1 MTNRLPLLALA
12 AALILAGIGYNA
24 SLGSHFQLDDQ
35 ANLGSLESVSDC
47 SSMIDFVLGGTAG
60 PLGRPLSLLT
70 FALQADQWSQGP
82 DAFLRVNIAIHLL
95 NALLLAFFVRQLFI
109 IRGDGRRAAA
119 LIGCAAASI
128 WVTLPL
134 IATATMLVVQ
144 RMTTLSAF
152 FMLVGLATY
161 VAARGLVV
169 RSPRKGLLLMAI
181 SLTGASILAALAKES
196 GLLLPLFVLVIEST
210 LLRRPESVSPTTWR
224 NWTVVFLWLPTL
236 IVIAYLV
243 SIFNYPEHMIQ
254 FRGFDAV
261 ERLLTQA
268 QLLWIYLSKAL
279 VGLSGRLGI
288 YQGDIEVVR
297 SLWSPATLLAVTS
310 WCVLAFGAVVWRR
323 RFPLFAMGVLWYLA
337 GHLLESTV
345 VPLELYFEH
354 RNYLPIAGPIIALTA
369 LLILHSDQ
377 VRTVALRV
385 IPLVVVVNALLL
397 YSFASLQG
405 DPRLAAS
412 YWVIKYPDSIRA
424 VTNLMT
430 YRMSEESADVTIE
443 AIRDFSRRHPEY
455 ATLRI
460 QELNLMCKTRPEEL
474 QSTQVEEVRA
484 ELANARLF
492 FVAPQM
498 LLELFTTASEVQC
511 PAVPPETVMQMAEE
525 LRDNPKYAGHPRYN
539 MIHQMLLASMQQQ
552 FGDEAAAIGHLR
564 KAYEFLPSEDVVLM
578 MTVTIAPSG
587 DTAGARE
594 FLDEAA
600 RDTPANP
607 IRALRWRRLINRLY
621 DYVDALE
628 AEMSEQP

>member
-1 MTNRLPLLALA
+1 MTKRLPLLALA
-12 AALILAGIGYNA
+12 AALILAGIGYSA
-24 SLGSHFQLDDQ
+24 SLGSNFQLDDQ
-35 ANLGSLESVSDC
+35 TNLGSLESVSDRT
-47 SSMIDFVLGGTAG
+47 STIDFVLGGTAG

-109 IRGDGRRAAA
+109 IRGDGQRPAA

-152 FMLVGLATY
+152 FMLAGLVTY
-161 VAARGLVV
+161 VAARALVV
-169 RSPRKGLLLMAI
+169 RAPRKGLLLMAI
-181 SLTGASILAALAKES
+181 SLTAASILAVLAKES
-196 GLLLPLFVLVIEST
+196 GVLLPLFVLVMEST
-210 LLRRPESVSPTTWR
+210 LLRRPESVSRTTWR
-224 NWTVVFLWLPTL
+224 NWTIVFLWLPAL
-236 IVIAYLV
+236 IVFAYLV
-243 SIFNYPEHMIQ
+243 SRYNYPDYMIQ
-254 FRGFDAV
+254 YRGFDAA

-268 QLLWIYLSKAL
+268 QLLWVYLSKAL
-279 VGLSGRLGI
+279 LGLSGRLGI

-310 WCVLAFGAVVWRR
+310 WFVLAFGAVFWRR
-323 RFPLFAMGVLWYLA
+323 RFPLFALGVLWYLV

-385 IPLVVVVNALLL
+385 IPLIVLVNAALL

-405 DPRLAAS
+405 DPRLAAG

-430 YRMSEESADVTIE
+430 YRMSEESADVTID
-443 AIRDFSRRHPEY
+443 AIRDFTRRHPEY

-460 QELNLMCKTRPEEL
+460 QELNLMCMTRPEDL
-474 QSTQVEEVRA
+474 QSTRVEEVRA
-484 ELANARLF
+484 QLADSSLF

-498 LLELFTTASEVQC
+498 LRELFSTASAGQC
-511 PAVPPETVMQMAEE
+511 PAVSPGTVMQMAED
-525 LRDNPKYAGHPRYN
+525 LRDNPQYAGHPRYN
-539 MIHQMLLASMQQQ
+539 MMHQMLLASMQQQ
-552 FGDEAAAIGHLR
+552 LGFEAAAIGHLR
-564 KAYEFLPSEDVVLM
+564 AAYKSLPSEDVVLM
-578 MTVTIAPSG
+578 MTVTLAPSG

-594 FLDEAA
+594 FLDKAS
-600 RDTPANP
+600 RDEPANP

-628 AEMSEQP
+628 AETSEQP